1 MRAGEQVV
9 TKLGRRFYEEAPQT
23 EAIVGPGSY
32 EQLDG
37 SLYVDAQKSVSKSSK
52 IRPAFGT
59 TSSQNAL
66 PFLPQD
72 TPGPGSYEPLEPRVS
87 RSKKPIKA
95 RTATPA
101 PKVSAA
107 PA

>member
-1 MRAGEQVV
+1 M
-9 TKLGRRFYEEAPQT
+9 T
-23 EAIVGPGSY
+23 EPIVGPGSY

-37 SLYVDAQKSVSKSSK
+37 SLYIDAQKSVAKTSK

-72 TPGPGSYEPLEPRVS
+72 TPGPGSYEPLEPRMS
-87 RSKKPIKA
+87 RNMRKSPSKRPVA
-95 RTATPA
+95 SPPPSAPPPA
-101 PKVSAA
+101 
-107 PA
+107 